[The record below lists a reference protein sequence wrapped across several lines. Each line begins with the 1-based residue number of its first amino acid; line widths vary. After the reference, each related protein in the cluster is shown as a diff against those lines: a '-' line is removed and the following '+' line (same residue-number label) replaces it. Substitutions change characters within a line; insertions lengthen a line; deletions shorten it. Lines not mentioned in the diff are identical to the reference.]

1 MPPKDSR
8 KEGRTE
14 SEKKERGK
22 KRGYF
27 SSSLLP
33 SLRLSRGAAWLSSS
47 CAVCGRSISSP
58 GECANERASASVCV
72 RTDAV
77 SRVRS
82 TSTAPRLASRSPWSQ
97 PCHLRLRVRRLSVCL
112 SVCTWPCVRGASLSL
127 WLVLGWLVA
136 LRCRRARHLRC
147 SPGQPGLPPFLPP
160 SPHSPARSS
169 LEKVS
174 FNHWSPPPP
183 PPRRDRRF
191 PHHGLQWTD
200 ADSNAVA
207 ATLAGRQ
214 VSLHSTIWCSKSDPL
229 TEEQKSSL
237 DRPDDDH
244 ETQTQ
249 DFVLPRHFYHTRD
262 LRKRLALTRL
272 HTGRL

>member
-1 MPPKDSR
+1 MCK
-8 KEGRTE
+8 
-14 SEKKERGK
+14 
-22 KRGYF
+22 
-27 SSSLLP
+27 
-33 SLRLSRGAAWLSSS
+33 
-47 CAVCGRSISSP
+47 
-58 GECANERASASVCV
+58 RASE
-72 RTDAV
+72 RK
-77 SRVRS
+77 RVRKNGCS
-82 TSTAPRLASRSPWSQ
+82 QQSKIDIDRSSPRLALSLEPAMPPQTPSAT
-97 PCHLRLRVRRLSVCL
+97 SVCL

-174 FNHWSPPPP
+174 FNHWPPPP
-183 PPRRDRRF
+183 LRRDRRF